1 MLRVI
6 LTYLLPFLL
15 PAIVFIVW
23 TWLRARYIERHGG
36 EPPRFEQGPW
46 FWLFLAGG
54 VLTLA
59 SIVATVLLQEG
70 GKPGDTYIAPRVI
83 DGEVV
88 PGKHVR

>member
-1 MLRVI
+1 MRIL

-23 TWLRARYIERHGG
+23 TWLRARYIESHGG

-46 FWLFLAGG
+46 FWLFLTGG
-54 VLTLA
+54 ILTLA
-59 SIVATVLLQEG
+59 TIVATVLLQEG
-70 GKPGDTYIAPRVI
+70 GSPGDIYIAPRVI

-88 PGKHVR
+88 PGEHLR